1 MYRLINCTINIPIN
15 RITIITMITI
25 RPDFSTDF
33 LYDNRPRKRCL
44 QPIASHT

>member
-1 MYRLINCTINIPIN
+1 MSCTINIPIN
-15 RITIITMITI
+15 RMITIITMITI

-33 LYDNRPRKRCL
+33 PYDNRPRKRSL